1 MGIVLLV
8 RHGQASFGA
17 EDYDVLS
24 DVGAGQSRVLG
35 RSMADIP
42 RAGERAPAV
51 LMSGAM
57 RRQQDTARILA
68 EAAGWQGSL
77 DVDERW
83 DEFDH
88 LAVIEAYPELRH
100 DSRSAITAGTIDRR
114 EFHEIF
120 EKATARWASAAH
132 DDDYAESFTTFLGR
146 VRDSL
151 AEACRAAGPETTV
164 VVVTSGGVIA
174 AVAAMLV
181 QVGDEPRRLSA
192 SWQRL
197 NAVMVN
203 TSVTR
208 VVVGSTGARLLTFNE
223 HAHLS
228 ADDVTY
234 R

>member
-24 DVGAGQSRVLG
+24 NDGVSQGLTLG
-35 RSMADIP
+35 RALARTEAEP
-42 RAGERAPAV
+42 TLV
-51 LMSGAM
+51 LSGSL
-57 RRQQDTARILA
+57 RRQRETAEGIVKS
-68 EAAGWQGSL
+68 AGWTVPL
-77 DVDERW
+77 ETDPRW

-88 LAVIEAYPELRH
+88 LAVIDAYPDLGEL
-100 DSRSAITAGTIDRR
+100 AGLDRR
-114 EFHEIF
+114 QFQELF
-120 EKATARWASAAH
+120 EKATGRWVSANH
-132 DDDYAESFTTFLGR
+132 DEDYAETYAAFTTR
-146 VRDSL
+146 VRDAL
-151 AEACRAAGPETTV
+151 GAACRQAGSGSTV
-164 VVVTSGGVIA
+164 VVVSSGGVIA
-174 AVAAMLV
+174 AATAMLLAPEWA
-181 QVGDEPRRLSA
+181 GERRRGSG

-223 HAHLS
+223 HGHLS
-228 ADDVTY
+228 SGDVTY